1 MLEIFIYKCYNK
13 CYGSDIMKIY
23 VYLDES
29 GSIHKNSKTKYF
41 AVGGYFVFKEDKNK
55 VTSLYKKINK
65 EIKVS
70 KRIDLNKEVKS
81 YDMTDDEKINI
92 FTTIQDIDTFYGCAK
107 VFEKSSM
114 KKEII
119 ESNIFFNYAVKLLFK
134 DCIIPLLNLSQFS
147 DSIEFIVSIDN
158 RNIRV
163 GELNNLE
170 TYLKTE
176 FCLEN
181 FDFKIKYYDS
191 VTNFGIQLA
200 DLVVNTFYNSYKD
213 RNIVKKVMPNLK
225 GKNFRISLFP
235 GHKIKGRIKKIEYNI
250 NETD

>member
-1 MLEIFIYKCYNK
+1 
-13 CYGSDIMKIY
+13 MKIY

-29 GSIHKNSKTKYF
+29 GSIHKNSNTKYF
-41 AVGGYFVFKEDKNK
+41 AVGGYFIFGQDKNK

-65 EIKVS
+65 TIKDS
-70 KRIDLNKEVKS
+70 RDISLNKEIKS
-81 YDMTDDEKINI
+81 YDMLDNEKIEI
-92 FTTIQDIDTFYGCAK
+92 FNNIQDVDTFYGCVK
-107 VFEKSSM
+107 IFEKSSM

-134 DCIIPLLNLSQFS
+134 DCIVPLLNLNQINEN
-147 DSIEFIVSIDN
+147 IEFVVSIDN

-163 GELNNLE
+163 GDLNNLE

-181 FDFKIKYYDS
+181 FGFKITYYDS
-191 VTNFGIQLA
+191 STNYGVQLA
-200 DLVVNTFYNSYKD
+200 DLIVNTFYNSYKD
-213 RNIVKKVMPNLK
+213 RNIVKRVLPVLK

-235 GHKIKGRIKKIEYNI
+235 GHKIRGRIQKIEYNI
-250 NETD
+250 NENV

>member
-1 MLEIFIYKCYNK
+1 
-13 CYGSDIMKIY
+13 MKIY

-41 AVGGYFVFKEDKNK
+41 AVGGYFVFKDDKNK
-55 VTSLYKKINK
+55 VTSIYKKINK
-65 EIKVS
+65 EIKDN
-70 KRIDLNKEVKS
+70 RNIDLNKEIKS
-81 YDMTDDEKINI
+81 YDMTNKEKIRI
-92 FTTIQDIDTFYGCAK
+92 FDEIQDVDTFYGCAK
-107 VFEKSSM
+107 IFDKSIM

-134 DCIIPLLNLSQFS
+134 DCIVPLLNLIEIS
-147 DSIEFIVSIDN
+147 DNIEFIVSVDN

-181 FDFKIKYYDS
+181 FNFKITYYDS
-191 VTNFGIQLA
+191 SINFGVQLA

-213 RNIVKKVMPNLK
+213 INIVKSVIPVI
-225 GKNFRISLFP
+225 KNKNYRISLFP
-235 GHKIKGRIKKIEYNI
+235 GRKIQGRIKKIEYKTLVN
-250 NETD
+250 N